1 MAEENKALKR
11 RTGELLIELTDVR
24 NELYELKH
32 STAHI
37 PKEGKL
43 QSKFNAFGLP
53 ARPQTASTRKKE
65 TNLLG
70 SESNPKTVDQELD
83 DIDSELAELMQ
94 RNQNRLQELH
104 SDFKEVSKMNDE
116 PYVNVRKVKG
126 PIKKPQAN
134 AAAAADQEEEV

>member
-1 MAEENKALKR
+1 MTYEERMKEMAEENKALKR

-24 NELYELKH
+24 TELDELKQN
-32 STAHI
+32 TAHI

-53 ARPQTASTRKKE
+53 TRPSTASTRKNE
-65 TNLLG
+65 ANLLA
-70 SESNPKTVDQELD
+70 SESTPKTVDQELE

-104 SDFKEVSKMNDE
+104 SDFKEVSKLTDE

-126 PIKKPQAN
+126 PIKKP
-134 AAAAADQEEEV
+134 